1 MPKKG
6 VLLIVMLCGVCLAAC
21 SSAAA
26 TPASSLTPTEIRET
40 KVPTQTATAVPSTAT
55 PVPSATPT
63 PSLTPT
69 VIYSPEPRTV
79 EFEAQDG
86 QVLHGTYYPSS
97 QSPAPVIVLMHWALG
112 DQTEWTAVARWLQ
125 NRGAEG
131 PDPDDGEDWL
141 NPEWFPEL
149 PEDLAPAVFTFTF
162 RSCQKNCTEYPAGD
176 WLLDARAAMD
186 TASRLE
192 GVDRDR
198 VLAAGASIGADGA
211 VDGCYWMNAAQE
223 GTCLGAFALSPGSYL
238 TVPYED
244 AAHELL
250 KDQPA
255 RTLWC
260 LHTKRDKAA
269 LNSCRSVSGGE
280 VVDFGPRDLHGL
292 ELINSDLEPSAL
304 DHLIQF
310 IESSLAI
317 GQ

>member
-6 VLLIVMLCGVCLAAC
+6 VLVIVMLCGLCLAAC

-97 QSPAPVIVLMHWALG
+97 QSPAPVIVLMHWARG

-192 GVDRDR
+192 GVDRDQ
-198 VLAAGASIGADGA
+198 VLAVGASIGADGA
-211 VDGCYWMNAAQE
+211 VDGCYWMNAAGE

-238 TVPYED
+238 TVPYEE
-244 AAHELL
+244 AAQQLL
-250 KDQPA
+250 EDEPV
-255 RTLWC
+255 RSVWC
-260 LHTKRDKAA
+260 LFGQRDEGAER
-269 LNSCRSVSGGE
+269 SCSTVPQAQVVGWKYNGG
-280 VVDFGPRDLHGL
+280 HGL
-292 ELINSDLEPSAL
+292 ELIDPELEPSAL
-304 DHLIQF
+304 DYLLQF
-310 IESSLAI
+310 IHTTLRS
-317 GQ
+317 Q

>member
-1 MPKKG
+1 MLKKG
-6 VLLIVMLCGVCLAAC
+6 LVLVLMLFGLGLAAC
-21 SSAAA
+21 GPAAD
-26 TPASSLTPTEIRET
+26 TPASSLTPTEVRET
-40 KVPTQTATAVPSTAT
+40 ELPADTPTPAPPTAS

-69 VIYSPEPRTV
+69 VIYPPEPRTV
-79 EFEAQDG
+79 EFEARDG

-97 QSPAPVIVLMHWALG
+97 QSPAPVIVLMHWARG

-131 PDPDDGEDWL
+131 SSPAGGEDWL

-149 PEDLAPAVFTFTF
+149 PQELAPAVFTFTF
-162 RSCQKNCTEYPAGD
+162 RSCEDSCSDFPAAD

-192 GVDRDR
+192 GVDPDR

-238 TVPYED
+238 TVSYED

-255 RTLWC
+255 RALWC

-292 ELINSDLEPSAL
+292 ELINADLEPSAL